1 MVPFFPRKLNDR
13 KRPRPLLTPRPTCKR
28 RSHLKAGTNGHA
40 ILIPLVSDHLTMK
53 IVLLLLF
60 SILAASFGVPLPEDA
75 EEDGEQ
81 MREGREAAARTQPPP
96 PPWPSPP
103 SSPQSRTRF
112 CWRFHRC
119 CHCWGSHCRGSLSTR
134 FSSILRQML
143 YQTNQSIVTQFDNL
157 ECTLLWLPLSYP
169 NVL

>member
-53 IVLLLLF
+53 IVLVLLF
-60 SILAASFGVPLPEDA
+60 SILAASFGVPLPGDA

-81 MREGREAAARTQPPP
+81 MREGREAEARRHHHHHHGHHHHGHQHH
-96 PPWPSPP
+96 
-103 SSPQSRTRF
+103 
-112 CWRFHRC
+112 HRNP
-119 CHCWGSHCRGSLSTR
+119 GLAFAEGFIAGAIAEEVIAEEVFLLDSLL
-134 FSSILRQML
+134 F
-143 YQTNQSIVTQFDNL
+143 
-157 ECTLLWLPLSYP
+157 
-169 NVL
+169 

>member
-1 MVPFFPRKLNDR
+1 MSKSLRPF
-13 KRPRPLLTPRPTCKR
+13 LTPRPTCKR
-28 RSHLKAGTNGHA
+28 RSHLKAGTNGLA
-40 ILIPLVSDHLTMK
+40 ILIPLVSGHLTMK

-103 SSPQSRTRF
+103 WPSTSSPQSRTRF
-112 CWRFHRC
+112 C
-119 CHCWGSHCRGSLSTR
+119 
-134 FSSILRQML
+134 
-143 YQTNQSIVTQFDNL
+143 
-157 ECTLLWLPLSYP
+157 
-169 NVL
+169 